1 MGGCL
6 EWAPGKEMGVNLD
19 DLHTVTK
26 EPLWMEK
33 AS

>member
-1 MGGCL
+1 MFRVG
-6 EWAPGKEMGVNLD
+6 PGKEMGVNLD